1 MTFNLHNFEK
11 KLEEIISK
19 YYFFFEKLSKLNF
32 DEEDM
37 LSEYCQLIKKL
48 NAQNIKRVDNKIY
61 QFYLN
66 KFLKYLRNFR
76 RRIGFKIIG
85 KEE

>member
-1 MTFNLHNFEK
+1 
-11 KLEEIISK
+11 
-19 YYFFFEKLSKLNF
+19 
-32 DEEDM
+32 M

-48 NAQNIKRVDNKIY
+48 NAQNIKKIDNRIY